1 MLLQHLSRFL
11 LKKPTSH
18 RRVQFSDYTSEQNI
32 DDEGTTLDRRPS
44 NRNQNEDLVSNSG
57 TSTSVPRSIEVNLA
71 RDRIG
76 SLSRNGGGGGGGG
89 GHHYTTGPLI
99 PCEPPSPAPSRRTE
113 RSTMNR
119 APSTADISQ
128 YECNEDGAIRLHMVS
143 NMILL
148 IASLIMIGTGKNIL
162 SYCLRC

>member
-1 MLLQHLSRFL
+1 MLLQHL
-11 LKKPTSH
+11 KKLTSH
-18 RRVQFSDYTSEQNI
+18 HRVQFSDYTSEQNI
-32 DDEGTTLDRRPS
+32 DDEGTSFDRRPS

-89 GHHYTTGPLI
+89 GGGSGHYTTGPLI

-119 APSTADISQ
+119 APSVADISQ
-128 YECNEDGAIRLHMVS
+128 YECNEDGAIRLHMIS

-162 SYCLRC
+162 VSRVR